1 MPNEKTATSNPT
13 LIDIN
18 GAADHLGTTPRHLR
32 SLVFRREIPHVKIG
46 GKLRFDPQALDAF
59 VDSCRV
65 PAAS

>member
-1 MPNEKTATSNPT
+1 MADNAT

-18 GAADHLGTTPRHLR
+18 GAAEYLGTTPRHLP

-46 GKLRFDPQALDAF
+46 GKLRFDPQTLDVF